1 MEFENRIDVTDR
13 DGWRKEFVLNKR
25 LIYIGSDNR
34 NDVVLS
40 PMRGTGVAPR
50 HLQLVIAPAGIVT
63 CSAVNL
69 SAGDIPLGDTGQKA
83 LPPNSAVEVRD
94 GQSFRLGDFMVVLH
108 FQDNA
113 QMGQGTGAREAFVR
127 AGVKNSAAVGLRLVL
142 QQVILSPDRPIEG
155 MLYVSNLGNAPGVQ
169 FRLGLDGLPADCFE
183 IGAAPILFPGAE
195 KGVPLR
201 IWHPMRSTVAAGTQR
216 IALWADAVEAYPGE
230 VVTQT
235 RDLRILPFYSHTLR
249 VLPNK

>member
-13 DGWRKEFVLNKR
+13 EGWRKEFVLNKR

-34 NDVVLS
+34 NDVVLNA
-40 PMRGTGVAPR
+40 MRGTGVAPR
-50 HLQLVIAPAGIVT
+50 HLQLVIAPAGVVT

-69 SAGDIPLGDTGQKA
+69 STADIPLGESGQKA
-83 LPPNSAVEVRD
+83 LPPNSAVEVND

-108 FQDNA
+108 FLDNSA
-113 QMGQGTGAREAFVR
+113 GQGVVTRGAFAR
-127 AGVKNSAAVGLRLVL
+127 AGVKNSAAVGLRLEL
-142 QQVILSPDRPIEG
+142 PQVILSPERPVDG

-169 FRLGLDGLPADCFE
+169 FRLGMEGLPGDCYE
-183 IGAAPILFPGAE
+183 IGPAPILFPGAE

-201 IWHPMRSTVAAGTQR
+201 IWHPKRSSVSAGTQR

-230 VVTQT
+230 IVTQT
-235 RDLRILPFYSHTLR
+235 RDLRILPFYNHTLR
-249 VLPNK
+249 ILPVK